1 MALLNDLPAHRL
13 DEEEENVFPPGVGE
27 LHQVGL
33 VDQLLEDGQAR
44 RLVSPH
50 RGLALALLPAV
61 AVGRGGRVLQLA
73 VVTLVA
79 HPGALRAAAQGVGQA
94 AGAALEN
101 VLSLKGRSGHYLNS
115 IS

>member
-1 MALLNDLPAHRL
+1 M
-13 DEEEENVFPPGVGE
+13 
-27 LHQVGL
+27 
-33 VDQLLEDGQAR
+33 
-44 RLVSPH
+44 VSPH
-50 RGLALALLPAV
+50 SGPALALLPAV

-73 VVTLVA
+73 VVALVA
-79 HPGALRAAAQGVGQA
+79 HPGALGAAAQGVGQA